1 MVFFTMSIPIEVVFA
16 EHTLD
21 AGARGYGVLLAAW
34 GAGAIL
40 GSGVYARWR
49 ALPSRSMI
57 TLGSLLLALGFA
69 VMVIAHSLPVAAV
82 GAATSGVGNTTELV
96 AMRTALQESVSDR
109 WMALIVSLSESII
122 QAAPGVG
129 ILLGGAVT
137 ALAGPRAGF
146 AVAAGGSL
154 VVGAAAWLRLN
165 FGGAQSAPAAA
176 SPAPKSDEPLTAA
189 VPRP

>member
-16 EHTLD
+16 QRTLH
-21 AGARGYGVLLAAW
+21 AGAKGYGVLLSAW
-34 GAGAIL
+34 GAGAIV

-49 ALPSRSMI
+49 ALPSRSLI
-57 TLGSLLLALGFA
+57 TLGSFLLALGFA
-69 VMVIAHSLPVAAV
+69 VMVIAHSLLAAAI
-82 GAATSGVGNTTELV
+82 GAAISGVGNTTELV

-122 QAAPGVG
+122 QAAPGAG

-165 FGGAQSAPAAA
+165 LGVAQPVPTA
-176 SPAPKSDEPLTAA
+176 SPAAPKSDQPLTAA
-189 VPRP
+189 VPRQ